1 MNAMRAGLIEHL
13 AADNGDLPR
22 EWCDKHGGWVD
33 EGRTR
38 PMATGSPYRMCEGC
52 IDEAHRRLK
61 ATEGYCSECSY
72 LGSFH
77 LNGKCPAE
85 NQARAAA
92 GDR

>member
-1 MNAMRAGLIEHL
+1 MRAELLRHIE
-13 AADNGDLPR
+13 ADNGAQPAA
-22 EWCDKHGGWVD
+22 EYCDKHGGYVD

-38 PMATGSPYRMCEGC
+38 PMATGSPFRICEGC
-52 IDEAHRRLK
+52 ITEAHRRLQ
-61 ATEGYCSECSY
+61 ATEGYCERCSY

-77 LNGKCPAE
+77 LNGRCPTE